1 MKIWIIYSFLT
12 CLLSSI
18 VILSFKYL
26 DVVLNNEEEVKI
38 LIYLGFIIAA
48 IVGVC
53 LIMYDKPKN
62 MKSINNI
69 VNNSFTN
76 NRLLILMLLFMG
88 ILLIGIK
95 MSHFYA
101 MTYSNNPGLPLI
113 IVNMNVILVLALSL
127 LIFRM
132 VLNWKVVLGI
142 ILAISGIST
151 VIYFSDE

>member
-1 MKIWIIYSFLT
+1 MKLWIIYSFLT
-12 CLLSSI
+12 CLFTSI
-18 VILSFKYL
+18 VVLSFKYL
-26 DVVLNNEEEVKI
+26 DVVLNNEEEIKI

-76 NRLLILMLLFMG
+76 NRLLLLILFFMA

-95 MSHFYA
+95 MAHFYA

-113 IVNMNVILVLALSL
+113 IVNMNVILVLAISL

-132 VLNWKVVLGI
+132 VLNWKVIAGI
-142 ILAISGIST
+142 ILAVCGIST